1 MEDLTKTAGE
11 ATIDKISDPEPA
23 AAPSGA
29 EDASAAYLEII
40 GRQQDTISQ
49 LQEQLAKSESNLAKA
64 IRQGAAFVAD
74 EGKNPTPPASAAKP
88 DNYQYLKDLDFDIKK
103 TDYL

>member
-1 MEDLTKTAGE
+1 MENLTKTPDE
-11 ATIDKISDPEPA
+11 ATIEQISDPEPA

-88 DNYQYLKDLDFDIKK
+88 DDYQYLKDLDFNIKK
-103 TDYL
+103 TDYM

>member
-1 MEDLTKTAGE
+1 MENLTKTPDE
-11 ATIDKISDPEPA
+11 ATIEQTSDPEPA
-23 AAPSGA
+23 AVPSGA

-74 EGKNPTPPASAAKP
+74 EEKNPTPPASAAKP
-88 DNYQYLKDLDFDIKK
+88 ENYQYLKDLDFSINK
-103 TDYL
+103 TNYM

>member
-1 MEDLTKTAGE
+1 MEDLTKTPGE
-11 ATIDKISDPEPA
+11 ATIEQISDPEPA

-74 EGKNPTPPASAAKP
+74 EGKNPAPPASAAKP
-88 DNYQYLKDLDFDIKK
+88 DDYKYLKDLDFDIKK
-103 TDYL
+103 TDYM